1 MWINETTAALRRIP
15 FVLYDLTQALQTGA
29 TITGAEVQVSKNGGS
44 FANGAGSVVE
54 VGGGAYYYEASS
66 GEVDTEG
73 FLLLKI
79 VNTGSAPGPIASTPI
94 QKRPEDRM
102 AVWVHDTGRTF
113 IGLMGRLEAFVSG
126 KATLLNGATAS
137 FYRAD
142 GSTVSFSAAQDVP
155 GGNRTAADV
164 SNRP

>member
-1 MWINETTAALRRIP
+1 MWINETTASLRRIY
-15 FVLYDLTQALQTGA
+15 FVLYDLTQALQTGQ
-29 TITGAEVQVSKNGGS
+29 TVTGSELQVSKNGAA
-44 FANGAGSVVE
+44 FTNGAGTVTE
-54 VGGGAYYYEASS
+54 VGGGLYYYEATA

-73 FLLLKI
+73 KLLVKV
-79 VNTGSAPGPIASTPI
+79 VNTGSAPGPILAESI
-94 QKRPEDRM
+94 DKRPEDRM
-102 AVWVHDTGRTF
+102 AAWAHDAGRTF
-113 IGLMGRLEAFVSG
+113 IGLMGRLEAFISG

-142 GSTVSFSAAQDVP
+142 GTTVSFSAAQDVP